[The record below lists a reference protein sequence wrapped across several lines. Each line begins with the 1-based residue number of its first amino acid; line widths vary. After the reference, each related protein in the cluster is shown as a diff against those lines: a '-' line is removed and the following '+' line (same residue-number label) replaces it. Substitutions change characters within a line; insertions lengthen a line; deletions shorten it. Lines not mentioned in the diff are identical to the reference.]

1 VIGYDNWEVLATN
14 SRPPLTS
21 VDLRLEELGQVA
33 AQRLFAAIDGE
44 LGTGVVSQPCRI
56 VARASTAPV

>member
-1 VIGYDNWEVLATN
+1 
-14 SRPPLTS
+14 
-21 VDLRLEELGQVA
+21 VA